1 MKRTLPRLLLALL
14 FTPLV
19 ATLSAGCEGEG
30 EALQGPQLA
39 QGDVRSLPSGF
50 ERPTPQFGKG
60 DRAGRTALQGEAP
73 KGETQQGRSADFLA
87 WPVSL
92 EAGEPLEA
100 HLWTSDWSAV
110 YLYNRRQGDDWR
122 ETLLEATSVSQKVG
136 LEAQS
141 IRFEAEETG
150 EYLVI
155 LGSVNGAPVDY
166 LLHLR

>member
-1 MKRTLPRLLLALL
+1 MKRTISRLLFALL
-14 FTPLV
+14 FAL
-19 ATLSAGCEGEG
+19 LSTGCEGEG

-39 QGDVRSLPSGF
+39 QGDIRSLPSGF

-73 KGETQQGRSADFLA
+73 KGETLQGRSADFLA

-110 YLYNRRQGDDWR
+110 YLYNRRQGDDWQ

-136 LEAQS
+136 LEAQNL
-141 IRFEAEETG
+141 RFEAEEAG

-155 LGSVNGAPVDY
+155 LGSVSGTPVDY